1 MKKVDPP
8 DYFDSLSE
16 KQFGGQLEQLCK
28 LFGWRY
34 YHTHNSRFSAPGYP
48 DYTLVRERV
57 IFAELKREDTK
68 KKKYKL
74 SASQIKWRDALLEAK
89 QEWYL
94 WRPRDMDD
102 IAEILR

>member
-1 MKKVDPP
+1 MKTIDPP
-8 DYFDSLSE
+8 DYFDTLTE

-28 LFGWRY
+28 LFGWKY

-57 IFAELKREDTK
+57 VFAELKRQAK
-68 KKKYKL
+68 ASKL
-74 SASQIKWRDALLEAK
+74 TDKQIEWRDALLEAK

-94 WRPRDMDD
+94 WRPSDMDK
-102 IAEILR
+102 IIEILR

>member
-1 MKKVDPP
+1 MEIVEPP
-8 DYFDSLSE
+8 DFYEDYSE
-16 KQFGGQLEQLCK
+16 KQFGIDLEK
-28 LFGWRY
+28 HFKDFGWEY
-34 YHTHNSRFSAPGYP
+34 YHTWNSRFSTPGYP

-74 SASQIKWRDALLEAK
+74 SDTQIKWRDVLLEAK

-94 WRPRDMDD
+94 WRPRDLEK
-102 IAEILR
+102 IISILA

>member
-28 LFGWRY
+28 ILGWRY

-57 IFAELKREDTK
+57 VFAELKIQAKRS
-68 KKKYKL
+68 KL
-74 SASQIKWRDALLEAK
+74 SPTQIEWRDALLEAK

>member
-8 DYFDSLSE
+8 DYFDTLTE
-16 KQFGGQLEQLCK
+16 KRFGGQLEQLCK
-28 LFGWRY
+28 LFGWKY

-57 IFAELKREDTK
+57 VFAELKRQAK
-68 KKKYKL
+68 ASKL
-74 SASQIKWRDALLEAK
+74 TAKQIEWRDALLEAK

-94 WRPRDMDD
+94 WRPSDMDD

>member
-1 MKKVDPP
+1 MKTIDPP
-8 DYFDSLSE
+8 DYFDNLTE

-28 LFGWRY
+28 LFGWKY

-57 IFAELKREDTK
+57 VFAELKRQAK
-68 KKKYKL
+68 ASKL
-74 SASQIKWRDALLEAK
+74 TDKQIEWRDALLEAK

-94 WRPRDMDD
+94 WRPKDMDD

>member
-8 DYFDSLSE
+8 EYFDTLTE

-57 IFAELKREDTK
+57 VFAELKRQAK
-68 KKKYKL
+68 ASKL
-74 SASQIKWRDALLEAK
+74 TAKQIEWRDALIEAK

-94 WRPRDMDD
+94 WRPKDMDD